1 VRELPRLATH
11 CPKSKAF
18 TETMWIVRLALS
30 RPYTFIVMAMV
41 IVLLAFVVVPRT
53 PTDIFPDINIPV
65 IAQVWTYTGLAP
77 QEMERRIT
85 SNVERGIMVLVNDIE
100 HVESQSLNGI
110 AIVKIYFH
118 PGANIETALAQ
129 VTAISQTF
137 LRTLPPG
144 TTPPLV
150 IIYSASTVPVIQI
163 GLTSDSLSEQQLFDY
178 GNNFIRT
185 QISTVPGASMPFPY
199 GGKIR
204 LVSVDIDPNTLQ
216 AKGLSPIDIVNA
228 VNAQNLILPTGTAKM
243 GALEY
248 NVEMNA
254 SPTSVQQLNNLPV
267 KTVNGSTIYLR
278 DVAHVRDGFSPQTN
292 VVVQN
297 GRRGVLMSV
306 YKTGNNSTLAIV
318 DRVKQVLKDYAPSL
332 PESLKMTTFFD
343 QSIFVRA
350 AIQGVLREALIAACL
365 TAIMI
370 LLFLGNWKSTLI
382 IAISIPLS
390 ILVSVLCLSALGET
404 MNIMTLGGLALAVG
418 ILVDDA
424 TVEIENINRN
434 LAMGKET
441 VQAILDGAQQIAVP
455 AFVSTLCICIVF
467 IPMFFLSGVA
477 KYLFVPLAEAVIFAM
492 LASYMW
498 SRTIVPTMA
507 MYLLSAEDEY
517 NAAEHRGEKIGFF
530 RRYQQ
535 KFEHNF
541 ERIREGYR
549 KTLMTALQ
557 HAWLFAACF
566 LTFCVLSVGLVFVLG
581 RDFFPTVDAGQIR
594 LHIRAKTGLRIEE
607 TARLAWELNQTI
619 RETIPEKDLVTV
631 LDNMGLPYSGIN
643 LTYSNS
649 GTIGTADGEILV
661 QLKPE
666 HGKPTGAYIDDLRK
680 RLPKEYPGVQFF
692 FQPADIVTQ
701 ILNFGTPAP
710 IDVQFIGM
718 NQPGNYAVAQ
728 KLANQIEHIPGAVDV
743 HVQQQFDE
751 PTLFLDIDRTRA
763 QYVGLQA
770 RDVAQNLLISL
781 SSSFQT
787 APNFWLD
794 PKNGVSYNI
803 AVQTP
808 QYRLDTFQE
817 LQNTPIATST
827 GSAAGRSTVTPQIL
841 GNLVTTTTVARPASI
856 AHYNVQPMINV
867 YASVSGRDL
876 GGVADEVNTLVNGI
890 QKDLPRGSHTLLSGQ
905 VLTMRTSFYGL
916 GIGLIGAI
924 VLAYLLIVVNF
935 QSWLDPFIIITA
947 LPGALAGI
955 CWMLLFTH
963 TTLSVPSLTGA
974 IMCMGV
980 ATANSILMVSF
991 AREQLNE
998 GKSAFDAALEAG
1010 FVRIRP
1016 VIMTALAMM
1025 IGMLPMATGLGE
1037 GGEQNAPLGRAVI
1050 GGLFFATVATLFF
1063 VPCVFSIIHGWLARR
1078 RHHPVAA

>member
-1 VRELPRLATH
+1 
-11 CPKSKAF
+11 
-18 TETMWIVRLALS
+18 MWIVRLALA
-30 RPYTFIVMAMV
+30 RPYTFIVLALV
-41 IVLLAFVVVPRT
+41 IVLLACVVIPRT

-65 IAQVWTYTGLAP
+65 IALDWTYTGLQP

-85 SNVERGIMVLVNDIE
+85 TGVERGITTLVNDVE
-100 HVESQSLNGI
+100 HIESQSLNGI
-110 AIVKIYFH
+110 AIIKIFFQ
-118 PGANIETALAQ
+118 PNANVQTALAQ

-137 LRTLPPG
+137 LRALPPG

-150 IIYSASTVPVIQI
+150 IIYSASTVPVLQI
-163 GLTSDSLSEQQLFDY
+163 GLTSDRLSEQQVFDY

-185 QISTVPGASMPFPY
+185 QLATVQGASMPFPY
-199 GGKIR
+199 GGKPR
-204 LVSVDIDPNTLQ
+204 LISVDIDPTALQ
-216 AKGLSPIDIVNA
+216 AKGLSPVDIVNA

-254 SPTSVQQLNNLPV
+254 SPSTVSELNDLPV

-292 VVVQN
+292 VVLAN
-297 GRRGVLMSV
+297 GQRGVLMSV
-306 YKTGNNSTLAIV
+306 YKTGNASTLSIV
-318 DRVKQVLKDYAPSL
+318 DRVKQTLKDYEPTR
-332 PESLKMTTFFD
+332 PEGLKVTTFFD
-343 QSIFVRA
+343 QSLFVRA

-382 IAISIPLS
+382 IATSIPLS

-404 MNIMTLGGLALAVG
+404 INIMTLGGLALAVG

-477 KYLFVPLAEAVIFAM
+477 KYLFVPLAEAVSFAM

-507 MYLLSAEDEY
+507 MYLLSSEDEY
-517 NAAEHRGEKIGFF
+517 QADLHAGEKMGFF

-535 KFEHNF
+535 SFEHSF
-541 ERIREGYR
+541 ERFRSGYR
-549 KTLMTALQ
+549 RALTSALH
-557 HAWLFAACF
+557 HAPLFSACF
-566 LTFCVLSVGLVFVLG
+566 LGFCVLSAGLTFVLG
-581 RDFFPTVDAGQIR
+581 RDFFPNVDAGQIR
-594 LHIRAKTGLRIEE
+594 LHLRARTGLRIEE
-607 TARLAWELNQTI
+607 TARLADQINQVI
-619 RETIPEKDLVTV
+619 RQIIPEKDLVTV
-631 LDNMGLPYSGIN
+631 LDNIGLPYSSIN

-649 GTIGTADGEILV
+649 GTIGTSDGEILV
-661 QLKPE
+661 QLKGE
-666 HGKPTGAYIDDLRK
+666 RGKATSVYVDELRR
-680 RLPKEYPGVQFF
+680 RLPREFPGVQFF

-710 IDVQFIGM
+710 IDIQILGQDQDADYRVGL
-718 NQPGNYAVAQ
+718 
-728 KLANQIEHIPGAVDV
+728 KLANEIRHVPGTADV
-743 HVQQQFDE
+743 HVQQAFDA
-751 PTLFLDIDRTRA
+751 PTLYMDINRTRA
-763 QYVGLQA
+763 QYVGMQA
-770 RDVAQNLLISL
+770 RDVAQNVLVSL

-794 PKNGVSYNI
+794 PKNGVSYNV

-808 QYRLDTFQE
+808 QYRVDSFQA
-817 LQNTPIATST
+817 LQNTPITASGST
-827 GSAAGRSTVTPQIL
+827 ATPQIL
-841 GNLVTTTTVARPASI
+841 GNLVSTSTVARPASI
-856 AHYNVQPMINV
+856 SHYNVQPMINV
-867 YASVSGRDL
+867 YAAVSGRDL
-876 GGVADEVNTLVNGI
+876 GSVSEEVSKLVDDI
-890 QKDLPRGSHTLLSGQ
+890 QKELPRGSRIFIRGQ
-905 VLTMRTSFYGL
+905 IQTMNTSFLGL
-916 GIGLIGAI
+916 GVGLIGAI

-955 CWMLLFTH
+955 CWILLITH

-980 ATANSILMVSF
+980 ATSNSILMVSF

-998 GKSAFDAALEAG
+998 GKSAIDAAVEAG

-1016 VIMTALAMM
+1016 VIMTALAMI
-1025 IGMLPMATGLGE
+1025 IGMVPMAIGLGE

-1050 GGLFFATVATLFF
+1050 GGLLFATIATLFF
-1063 VPCVFSIIHGWLARR
+1063 VPCVFSIIHGRRERR
-1078 RHHPVAA
+1078 RYRATGHKPVVT

>member
-1 VRELPRLATH
+1 
-11 CPKSKAF
+11 
-18 TETMWIVRLALS
+18 MWIVRLALS

-41 IVLLAFVVVPRT
+41 IVLLTFVVVPRT
-53 PTDIFPDINIPV
+53 PTDIFPVINIPV
-65 IAQVWTYTGLAP
+65 IALDWTYTGLEP

-85 SNVERGIMVLVNDIE
+85 SNVERGITTLVNDVE
-100 HVESQSLNGI
+100 HIESQSLNGI
-110 AIVKIYFH
+110 AVIKIYFQ
-118 PGANIETALAQ
+118 PNANVQTALAQ
-129 VTAISQTF
+129 VTAISQTL
-137 LRTLPPG
+137 LRSLPPG

-150 IIYSASTVPVIQI
+150 IIYSASTVPVLQI
-163 GLTSDSLSEQQLFDY
+163 GLTSDRLSEQALFDY

-185 QISTVPGASMPFPY
+185 QLATVQGASMPYPY
-199 GGKIR
+199 GGKPR
-204 LVSVDIDPNTLQ
+204 LISVDIDPQALQ
-216 AKGLSPIDIVNA
+216 AKGLSPVDIVNA
-228 VNAQNLILPTGTAKM
+228 VNAQNLILPTGTMKM
-243 GALEY
+243 GPLEY

-254 SPTSVQQLNNLPV
+254 SPTTVAELNNLPV

-278 DVAHVRDGFSPQTN
+278 EVAHVRDGFSPQTN
-292 VVVQN
+292 VVLAN
-297 GRRGVLMSV
+297 GQRGVLMSV
-306 YKTGNNSTLAIV
+306 YKTGNASTLSIV
-318 DRVKQVLKDYAPSL
+318 DRVKQTLKDYEPTR
-332 PESLKMTTFFD
+332 PEGLKVTTLFD
-343 QSIFVRA
+343 QSLFVRA
-350 AIQGVLREALIAACL
+350 AIQGVLREAVIAACL

-390 ILVSVLCLSALGET
+390 IMVSILCLSALGET
-404 MNIMTLGGLALAVG
+404 INIMTLGGLALAVG

-477 KYLFVPLAEAVIFAM
+477 RYLFVPLAEAVIFAM

-507 MYLLSAEDEY
+507 MYLLSSEDEY
-517 NAAEHRGEKIGFF
+517 HADEHAGEKMGFF

-535 KFEHNF
+535 GF
-541 ERIREGYR
+541 ERTFERFRAGYR
-549 KTLMTALQ
+549 RVLTSALQ
-557 HAWLFAACF
+557 RAPLFAGCF
-566 LTFCVLSVGLVFVLG
+566 LLFCVLSAGLTFILG
-581 RDFFPTVDAGQIR
+581 RDFFPSVDAGQIR
-594 LHIRAKTGLRIEE
+594 LHMRARTGLRIEE
-607 TARLAWELNQTI
+607 SARLADEIDKVIHQTI
-619 RETIPEKDLVTV
+619 PDRDLLTV
-631 LDNMGLPYSGIN
+631 LDNIGLPYSSIN

-661 QLKPE
+661 QLKQDRGTSTRE
-666 HGKPTGAYIDDLRK
+666 YIDELRR
-680 RLPKEYPGVQFF
+680 RLPHDFPGVQFF

-701 ILNFGTPAP
+701 ILNFGSPAP
-710 IDVQFIGM
+710 IDIQIVGQ
-718 NQPGNYAVAQ
+718 NQQGDFEAGL
-728 KLANQIEHIPGAVDV
+728 KLEDQIRHIPGAVDV
-743 HVQQQFDE
+743 HVQQAFDE
-751 PTLFLDIDRTRA
+751 PTLYLNINRTRA
-763 QYVGLQA
+763 QYVGMQA
-770 RDVAQNLLISL
+770 SDVAQNVLVSL

-794 PKNGVSYNI
+794 PKNGVSYNV

-808 QYRLDTFQE
+808 QYRVDNFQA
-817 LQNTPIATST
+817 LQNTPI
-827 GSAAGRSTVTPQIL
+827 SASGGGANRPTPQIL
-841 GNLVTTTTVARPASI
+841 ANLVNTSTEARPASI
-856 AHYNVQPMINV
+856 SHYNVQPMINV

-876 GGVADEVNTLVNGI
+876 GSVSEEVIKRVNAI
-890 QKDLPRGSHTLLSGQ
+890 EKELPRGSRIFIRGQ
-905 VLTMRTSFYGL
+905 VQTMTSSFIGL
-916 GIGLIGAI
+916 GVGLIGAI

-963 TTLSVPSLTGA
+963 TTLNVPSLTGA

-998 GKSAFDAALEAG
+998 GKSAIDAAIEAG

-1016 VIMTALAMM
+1016 VIMTALAMI

-1050 GGLFFATVATLFF
+1050 GGLLFATVATLFF
-1063 VPCVFSIIHGWLARR
+1063 VPCVFSIIHGRLERR
-1078 RHHPVAA
+1078 RQRATA

>member
-1 VRELPRLATH
+1 
-11 CPKSKAF
+11 
-18 TETMWIVRLALS
+18 MAL
-30 RPYTFIVMAMV
+30 VV
-41 IVLLAFVVVPRT
+41 ILVTPVVLMRT

-65 IAQVWTYTGLAP
+65 IAQVWTYTGLQP
-77 QEMERRIT
+77 QEMEQRIT
-85 SNVERGIMVLVNDIE
+85 TNVERGITVLVNDIE
-100 HVESQSLNGI
+100 HIESQSLNGI
-110 AIVKIYFH
+110 AIVKIFFH
-118 PGANIETALAQ
+118 PGVNIQTAMAQ

-137 LRTLPPG
+137 LRTLPQG

-150 IIYSASTVPVIQI
+150 IIYSASTVPVLQI
-163 GLTSDSLSEQQLFDY
+163 GLTSDRLSEQQLFDY

-185 QISTVPGASMPFPY
+185 QLATVQGAAMPFPY
-199 GGKIR
+199 GGKQR
-204 LVSVDIDPNTLQ
+204 LVSVDIDSRALQ
-216 AKGLSPIDIVNA
+216 ARGLSPVDIVSA

-248 NVEMNA
+248 QVELNG
-254 SPTSVQQLNNLPV
+254 SPRVIAELNDLPV
-267 KTVNGSTIYLR
+267 KTVNGSTVYMR

-292 VVVQN
+292 IVLAN
-297 GRRGVLMSV
+297 GQRGVLMSV
-306 YKTGNNSTLAIV
+306 YKTGSASTLSIV
-318 DRVKQVLKDYAPSL
+318 DRVKQTLKEYQPSL
-332 PESLKMTTFFD
+332 PEGLNLTTFFD
-343 QSIFVRA
+343 QSLFVRA

-390 ILVSVLCLSALGET
+390 ILVSIICLSALGET
-404 MNIMTLGGLALAVG
+404 INIMTLGGLALAVG

-434 LAMGKET
+434 LALGKET

-498 SRTIVPTMA
+498 SRTIVPTLA
-507 MYLLSAEDEY
+507 MYLLSSEDEY
-517 NAAEHRGEKIGFF
+517 RADEHVGQRMGFF

-535 KFEHNF
+535 GFEHTF
-541 ERIREGYR
+541 ERFRAGYR
-549 KTLMTALQ
+549 SALTAAL
-557 HAWLFAACF
+557 ARPRLFAACF
-566 LTFCVLSVGLVFVLG
+566 LTFCVLSAGLYFFLG
-581 RDFFPTVDAGQIR
+581 RDFFPSVDAGQIR
-594 LHIRAKTGLRIEE
+594 LHMRARTGLRIEE
-607 TARLAWELNQTI
+607 SARLADQINGVI
-619 RETIPEKDLVTV
+619 RRTIPERDLLTV
-631 LDNMGLPYSGIN
+631 LDNIGVPYSGIN

-666 HGKPTGAYIDDLRK
+666 RERSTYSYISELRE
-680 RLPKEYPGVQFF
+680 RLPSEFPGVQFF

-710 IDVQFIGM
+710 IDIQIRGM
-718 NQPGNYAVAQ
+718 NQPANYAVGL
-728 KLANQIEHIPGAVDV
+728 KLANEVRHIPGAVDV
-743 HVQQQFDE
+743 HVQQAFDA
-751 PTLFLDIDRTRA
+751 PTLFMNIDRTRA
-763 QYVGLQA
+763 QFVGMEA
-770 RDVAQNLLISL
+770 RDVAQNVLVSL

-794 PKNGVSYNI
+794 PRNGVSYQV

-808 QYRLDTFQE
+808 QYRVDNYQA
-817 LQNTPIATST
+817 LQNTPVTA
-827 GSAAGRSTVTPQIL
+827 SAPGVQPQIL
-841 GNLVTTTTVARPASI
+841 GNLVSSSTVARPASI
-856 AHYNVQPMINV
+856 SHYDVQPMINV

-876 GGVADEVNTLVNGI
+876 GSVSTRVAQLVHDVE
-890 QKDLPRGSHTLLSGQ
+890 KELPRGSRIFIRGQ
-905 VLTMRTSFYGL
+905 VQTMSTSFVGL
-916 GIGLIGAI
+916 GIGLLGAI

-991 AREQLNE
+991 AREQMNE
-998 GKSAFDAALEAG
+998 GKSALDAALEAG

-1016 VIMTALAMM
+1016 VIMTALAMI
-1025 IGMLPMATGLGE
+1025 IGMVPMAIGLGE

-1050 GGLFFATVATLFF
+1050 GGLLFATVATLFF
-1063 VPCVFSIIHGWLARR
+1063 VPCVFSIIHGRLERKRFQAT
-1078 RHHPVAA
+1078 HQSAPAQ

>member
-1 VRELPRLATH
+1 
-11 CPKSKAF
+11 
-18 TETMWIVRLALS
+18 MWIVRLALS
-30 RPYTFIVMAMV
+30 RPYTFIVMALV
-41 IVLLAFVVVPRT
+41 IVLLACVVIPRT
-53 PTDIFPDINIPV
+53 PTDIFPEINIPV
-65 IAQVWTYTGLAP
+65 IALDWTYTGLMP

-85 SNVERGIMVLVNDIE
+85 SNVERGITTLVNDVE
-100 HVESQSLNGI
+100 HIESQSLNGI
-110 AIVKIYFH
+110 CIIKIYFQ
-118 PGANIETALAQ
+118 PNANIQTALAQ

-137 LRTLPPG
+137 LRNLPPG

-150 IIYSASTVPVIQI
+150 IIYSASTVPVLQI
-163 GLTSDSLSEQQLFDY
+163 GLTSDRLSEQAVFDY
-178 GNNFIRT
+178 GNNFLRT
-185 QISTVPGASMPFPY
+185 QLATVQGAAMPFPY
-199 GGKIR
+199 GGKPR
-204 LVSVDIDPNTLQ
+204 LISVDTDPVALQ
-216 AKGLSPIDIVNA
+216 AKGLSPLDIVNA
-228 VNAQNLILPTGTAKM
+228 VNAQNLILPTGTVKI

-254 SPTSVQQLNNLPV
+254 SPTNVPELNNLPV

-278 DVAHVRDGFSPQTN
+278 EVAHVRDGFSPQTN
-292 VVVQN
+292 VVMQN
-297 GRRGVLMSV
+297 GQRGVLMSV
-306 YKTGNNSTLAIV
+306 YKTGSASTLAIV
-318 DRVKQVLKDYAPSL
+318 DRVKATLQEYEATRPEGLKV
-332 PESLKMTTFFD
+332 TTFFD
-343 QSIFVRA
+343 QSVFVRA
-350 AIQGVLREALIAACL
+350 AIEGVLREALIAACL

-390 ILVSVLCLSALGET
+390 ILVSILCLSALGET
-404 MNIMTLGGLALAVG
+404 INIMTLGGLALAVG

-477 KYLFVPLAEAVIFAM
+477 RYLFVPLAEAVIFAM

-507 MYLLSAEDEY
+507 MYLLSAADEY
-517 NAAEHRGEKIGFF
+517 HADEHAEEKMGFL

-535 KFEHNF
+535 GFEHAF
-541 ERIREGYR
+541 ERMRMAYR
-549 KTLMTALQ
+549 GALTTALQ
-557 HAWLFAACF
+557 HAKLFSACF
-566 LTFCVLSVGLVFVLG
+566 LAFCALSTALVFVLG

-594 LHIRAKTGLRIEE
+594 LHMRARTGLRIEE
-607 TARLAWELNQTI
+607 SARLAGEINKVI
-619 RETIPEKDLVTV
+619 RQTIPEKDLVTV
-631 LDNMGLPYSGIN
+631 LDNIGVPYSSIN

-661 QLKPE
+661 QLKQE
-666 HGKPTGAYIDDLRK
+666 RGKPTSAYINDLRRELP
-680 RLPKEYPGVQFF
+680 RLFPGVQFF

-710 IDVQFIGM
+710 IDIQIVGQDQLGDFEAGL
-718 NQPGNYAVAQ
+718 
-728 KLANQIEHIPGAVDV
+728 KLEEQIKRIPGAVDV
-743 HVQQQFDE
+743 HVQQQFDS
-751 PTLFLDIDRTRA
+751 PTLFLDINRTRA

-770 RDVAQNLLISL
+770 RDIAQNVLISL

-787 APNFWLD
+787 TPNFWLD
-794 PKNGVSYNI
+794 PRNGVSYNV

-808 QYRLDTFQE
+808 QYRMDTYQA
-817 LQNTPIATST
+817 LQNTPIN
-827 GSAAGRSTVTPQIL
+827 AGVSGNGPSPQIL
-841 GNLVTTTTVARPASI
+841 ANLVNTKTVARPASVS
-856 AHYNVQPMINV
+856 HYNVQPLIDV

-876 GGVADEVNTLVNGI
+876 GSLAKEVTEKVKGI
-890 QKDLPRGSHTLLSGQ
+890 EKELPRGSRIVIRGQ
-905 VLTMRTSFYGL
+905 IQTMTTSFIGL
-916 GIGLIGAI
+916 GVGLIGAI

-998 GKSAFDAALEAG
+998 GKTAMDAALDAG

-1016 VIMTALAMM
+1016 VIMTALAMI
-1025 IGMLPMATGLGE
+1025 IGMVPMATGLGE

-1050 GGLFFATVATLFF
+1050 GGLLFATVATLFF
-1063 VPCVFSIIHGWLARR
+1063 VPCVFSIIHGRLERKRQRTA
-1078 RHHPVAA
+1078 

>member
-1 VRELPRLATH
+1 
-11 CPKSKAF
+11 
-18 TETMWIVRLALS
+18 
-30 RPYTFIVMAMV
+30 
-41 IVLLAFVVVPRT
+41 
-53 PTDIFPDINIPV
+53 
-65 IAQVWTYTGLAP
+65 
-77 QEMERRIT
+77 
-85 SNVERGIMVLVNDIE
+85 
-100 HVESQSLNGI
+100 
-110 AIVKIYFH
+110 
-118 PGANIETALAQ
+118 
-129 VTAISQTF
+129 
-137 LRTLPPG
+137 
-144 TTPPLV
+144 
-150 IIYSASTVPVIQI
+150 
-163 GLTSDSLSEQQLFDY
+163 
-178 GNNFIRT
+178 
-185 QISTVPGASMPFPY
+185 
-199 GGKIR
+199 
-204 LVSVDIDPNTLQ
+204 
-216 AKGLSPIDIVNA
+216 
-228 VNAQNLILPTGTAKM
+228 
-243 GALEY
+243 
-248 NVEMNA
+248 
-254 SPTSVQQLNNLPV
+254 
-267 KTVNGSTIYLR
+267 
-278 DVAHVRDGFSPQTN
+278 

-306 YKTGNNSTLAIV
+306 YKIGNNSTLAIV
-318 DRVKQVLKDYAPSL
+318 DSVKQVLKDYAPSL
-332 PESLKMTTFFD
+332 PEALKVQTFFD

-350 AIQGVLREALIAACL
+350 AIQGVLREAAIAAIL

-370 LLFLGNWKSTLI
+370 LVFLGNWKSTLI

-441 VQAILDGAQQIAVP
+441 IQAILDGAQQIAVP

-517 NAAEHRGEKIGFF
+517 KAEEHKGEKMRFF

-535 KFEHNF
+535 KFEHGF
-541 ERIREGYR
+541 ERFRDGYR
-549 KTLMTALQ
+549 RALTAALQ
-557 HAWLFAACF
+557 NARLFASCF
-566 LTFCVLSVGLVFVLG
+566 LVFCVLSAGLTFVLG
-581 RDFFPTVDAGQIR
+581 RDFFPTADAGQIR
-594 LHIRAKTGLRIEE
+594 LHVRAKTGLRIEE
-607 TARLAWELNQTI
+607 SAKLAGQINQVI
-619 RETIPEKDLVTV
+619 QETIPERDLQTV
-631 LDNMGLPYSGIN
+631 LDNIGLPYSGIN

-666 HGKPTGAYIDDLRK
+666 RGRSTAAYVDDLRR
-680 RLPKEYPGVQFF
+680 RLPREFPGVQFF

-710 IDVQFIGM
+710 IDIQFIG
-718 NQPGNYAVAQ
+718 NDQYGNYKLAQ
-728 KLANQIEHIPGAVDV
+728 RLANQIQHIPGAVDV
-743 HVQQQFDE
+743 HVQQAFDE
-751 PTLFLDIDRTRA
+751 PTLYLDIDRTRS

-770 RDVAQNLLISL
+770 RDVAQNVLVSL
-781 SSSFQT
+781 SGSFQT
-787 APNFWLD
+787 QPNFWLD
-794 PKNGVSYNI
+794 PKNGVSYNVV
-803 AVQTP
+803 VQTP
-808 QYRLDTFQE
+808 QYRMDTYQD
-817 LQNTPIATST
+817 LQNTPVTTSS
-827 GSAAGRSTVTPQIL
+827 GNNAQPQIL
-841 GNLVTTTTVARPASI
+841 ANLVTTSTVQRPASI

-867 YASVSGRDL
+867 YASVSGSDL
-876 GGVADEVNTLVNGI
+876 GSVAGQVTKLVGAI
-890 QKDLPRGSHTLLSGQ
+890 QKDLPRGSHTEIRGQ
-905 VLTMRTSFYGL
+905 VQTMTSSFYGL

-955 CWMLLFTH
+955 CWILLFTH

-980 ATANSILMVSF
+980 ATSNSILMVSF

-1016 VIMTALAMM
+1016 VIMTALAMI
-1025 IGMLPMATGLGE
+1025 IGMLPMATGFGE

-1050 GGLFFATVATLFF
+1050 GGLLFATVATLFF

-1078 RHHPVAA
+1078 RHHAA

>member
-1 VRELPRLATH
+1 
-11 CPKSKAF
+11 
-18 TETMWIVRLALS
+18 MAL
-30 RPYTFIVMAMV
+30 V
-41 IVLLAFVVVPRT
+41 IVLLTCVVVPRT
-53 PTDIFPDINIPV
+53 PTDIFPVINIPV
-65 IAQVWTYTGLAP
+65 IALDWTYTGLQP
-77 QEMERRIT
+77 QEMEQRIT
-85 SNVERGIMVLVNDIE
+85 SNVERGITTLVNDVE
-100 HVESQSLNGI
+100 HIESQSLNGI
-110 AIVKIYFH
+110 AVIKIYFQ
-118 PGANIETALAQ
+118 PNANIQTALAQ

-137 LRTLPPG
+137 LRQLPPG

-150 IIYSASTVPVIQI
+150 IIYSASTVPVLQI
-163 GLTSDSLSEQQLFDY
+163 GLTSDRLSEQALFDY

-185 QISTVPGASMPFPY
+185 QLATVQGAAMPFPY
-199 GGKIR
+199 GGKQR
-204 LVSVDIDPNTLQ
+204 LISVDLDPSALQ
-216 AKGLSPIDIVNA
+216 AKGLSPADIVNA

-254 SPTSVQQLNNLPV
+254 SPKTVAELNNLPV

-278 DVAHVRDGFSPQTN
+278 EVAHVRDGFSPQTN
-292 VVVQN
+292 VVLAN
-297 GRRGVLMSV
+297 GQRGVLMSV
-306 YKTGNNSTLAIV
+306 YKTGSASTLSIV
-318 DRVKQVLKDYAPSL
+318 DRVKQTLKDFEPTR
-332 PESLKMTTFFD
+332 PEGLKVTTFFD
-343 QSIFVRA
+343 QSLFVRA

-365 TAIMI
+365 TAVMI

-404 MNIMTLGGLALAVG
+404 INIMTLGGLALAVG

-498 SRTIVPTMA
+498 YRTIVPTMA

-517 NAAEHRGEKIGFF
+517 RSDQHPGEKVGFL

-535 KFEHNF
+535 GFEHGF
-541 ERIREGYR
+541 ERFREGYR
-549 KTLMTALQ
+549 KSLTVALQ
-557 HAWLFAACF
+557 NARLFSLCF
-566 LTFCVLSVGLVFVLG
+566 LVFCVLSSGLSLLLG
-581 RDFFPTVDAGQIR
+581 RDFFPYVDAGQIR
-594 LHIRAKTGLRIEE
+594 LHMRARTGLRIEE
-607 TARLAWELNQTI
+607 SAKLADQINQVI
-619 RETIPEKDLVTV
+619 RRTIPEKDLVTV
-631 LDNMGLPYSGIN
+631 LDNIGLPYSSIN

-661 QLKPE
+661 QLKQE
-666 HGKPTGAYIDDLRK
+666 RGKPTSDYVDELR
-680 RLPKEYPGVQFF
+680 RVLPGEFPGVQFF

-710 IDVQFIGM
+710 IDIQIVGT
-718 NQPGNYAVAQ
+718 NQVGNYEAGL
-728 KLANQIEHIPGAVDV
+728 KLANEIQHIPGAVDV
-743 HVQQQFDE
+743 HVQQAFDS
-751 PTLFLDIDRTRA
+751 PTLFLDINRTRA
-763 QYVGLQA
+763 QYVGMQA
-770 RDVAQNLLISL
+770 VDVAQNVLISL

-794 PKNGVSYNI
+794 PKNGVSYSV

-808 QYRLDTFQE
+808 QYRIDNYQA
-817 LQNTPIATST
+817 LQNTPVTASRSNSATPP
-827 GSAAGRSTVTPQIL
+827 TPQIL
-841 GNLVTTTTVARPASI
+841 GNLVTTSTLARPASI
-856 AHYNVQPMINV
+856 SHYNVQPMINV

-876 GGVADEVNTLVNGI
+876 GSVANEVTKRVTEI
-890 QKDLPRGSHTLLSGQ
+890 QKELPRGSRMVIRGQ
-905 VLTMRTSFYGL
+905 VQTMTTSFIGL
-916 GIGLIGAI
+916 GVGLVGAI

-955 CWMLLFTH
+955 CWMLLFTR

-998 GKSAFDAALEAG
+998 GKSAMDAALEAG
-1010 FVRIRP
+1010 FVRMRP
-1016 VIMTALAMM
+1016 VIMTALAMI
-1025 IGMLPMATGLGE
+1025 IGMVPMAIGLGE

-1050 GGLFFATVATLFF
+1050 GGLLFATVATLFF
-1063 VPCVFSIIHGWLARR
+1063 VPCVFSIIHGRLERKRQQAT
-1078 RHHPVAA
+1078 A

>member
-1 VRELPRLATH
+1 
-11 CPKSKAF
+11 
-18 TETMWIVRLALS
+18 MAL
-30 RPYTFIVMAMV
+30 
-41 IVLLAFVVVPRT
+41 VVVLVTPVVLMRT

-65 IAQVWTYTGLAP
+65 IAQVWTYTGLEP
-77 QEMERRIT
+77 QEMEQRIT
-85 SNVERGIMVLVNDIE
+85 TNVERGITVLVNDIE
-100 HVESQSLNGI
+100 HIESQSLNGI
-110 AIVKIYFH
+110 AIVKIFFH
-118 PGANIETALAQ
+118 PGVNIQTAMAQ

-137 LRTLPPG
+137 LRNLPPG
-144 TTPPLV
+144 TNPPLV
-150 IIYSASTVPVIQI
+150 IIYSASTVPVLQI
-163 GLTSDSLSEQQLFDY
+163 GLTSDRLSEQQLFDY

-185 QISTVPGASMPFPY
+185 QLATVQGASMPFPY
-199 GGKIR
+199 GGKQR
-204 LVSVDIDPNTLQ
+204 LVSVDIDSAALQ
-216 AKGLSPIDIVNA
+216 ARGLSPVDIVNA

-248 NVEMNA
+248 NVELNG
-254 SPTSVQQLNNLPV
+254 SPRVIAELNDLPV
-267 KTVNGSTIYLR
+267 KTVNGSTVYMR
-278 DVAHVRDGFSPQTN
+278 DVAHIRDGFAPQTN
-292 VVVQN
+292 VVLAN

-306 YKTGNNSTLAIV
+306 YKTGSASTLSIV
-318 DRVKQVLKDYAPSL
+318 DRVKQTLNDYKPSL
-332 PESLKMTTFFD
+332 PEGLNLTTFFD
-343 QSIFVRA
+343 QSLFVRA
-350 AIQGVLREALIAACL
+350 AIQGVLREALIAAAL
-365 TAIMI
+365 TATMI

-390 ILVSVLCLSALGET
+390 ILVSIICLSALGET
-404 MNIMTLGGLALAVG
+404 INIMTLGGLALAVG

-434 LAMGKET
+434 LALGKET

-498 SRTIVPTMA
+498 SRTIVPTLA

-517 NAAEHRGEKIGFF
+517 HADEHKGQKMGFF

-535 KFEHNF
+535 GFEGAF
-541 ERIREGYR
+541 ERFREGYR
-549 KTLMTALQ
+549 HALGTALGRPR
-557 HAWLFAACF
+557 LFAACF
-566 LTFCVLSVGLVFVLG
+566 LTFCVLSAGLGFVLG
-581 RDFFPTVDAGQIR
+581 RDFFPSVDAGQIR
-594 LHIRAKTGLRIEE
+594 LHMRARTGLRIEE
-607 TARLAWELNQTI
+607 SARLADQINGII
-619 RETIPEKDLVTV
+619 RQTIPERDLLTV
-631 LDNMGLPYSGIN
+631 LDNIGLPYSGIN
-643 LTYSNS
+643 LTYSNA

-661 QLKPE
+661 QLKPDRQ
-666 HGKPTGAYIDDLRK
+666 GSTYAYINELRR
-680 RLPKEYPGVQFF
+680 RLPAEFPGVQFF

-710 IDVQFIGM
+710 IDIQIRGANQQADYAIGL
-718 NQPGNYAVAQ
+718 
-728 KLANQIEHIPGAVDV
+728 KLANEIRRIPGAVDV
-743 HVQQQFDE
+743 HVQQSFDA
-751 PTLFLDIDRTRA
+751 PTLFMDIDRTRA
-763 QYVGLQA
+763 QYVGMQA
-770 RDVAQNLLISL
+770 RDVAQNVLVSL

-787 APNFWLD
+787 SPNFWLD
-794 PKNGVSYNI
+794 PRNGVSYQV

-808 QYRLDTFQE
+808 QYRVDNFQA
-817 LQNTPIATST
+817 LQNTPVTAST
-827 GSAAGRSTVTPQIL
+827 QGAQPQIL
-841 GNLVTTTTVARPASI
+841 GNLVTTSTVARPASI
-856 AHYNVQPMINV
+856 AHYDVQPMINV

-876 GGVADEVNTLVNGI
+876 GSISTRVAQLVHDVE
-890 QKDLPRGSHTLLSGQ
+890 KELPRGSRIFIRGQ
-905 VLTMRTSFYGL
+905 VQTMSTSFVGL

-955 CWMLLFTH
+955 CWMLLFTR

-991 AREQLNE
+991 AREQMNE
-998 GKSAFDAALEAG
+998 GKSALDAALEAG

-1016 VIMTALAMM
+1016 VVMTALAMI
-1025 IGMLPMATGLGE
+1025 IGMVPMATGLGE

-1050 GGLFFATVATLFF
+1050 GGLFFATIATLFF
-1063 VPCVFSIIHGWLARR
+1063 VPCVFSIIHGRLERKRYQATY
-1078 RHHPVAA
+1078 HGA

>member
-1 VRELPRLATH
+1 
-11 CPKSKAF
+11 
-18 TETMWIVRLALS
+18 MWIVRLALS
-30 RPYTFIVMAMV
+30 RPYTFIVMALV
-41 IVLLAFVVVPRT
+41 IVLLTPLVLMRT
-53 PTDIFPDINIPV
+53 PTDIFPEINIPV
-65 IAQVWTYTGLAP
+65 IGLVWTYTGLQP
-77 QEMERRIT
+77 QEMEQRIT
-85 SNVERGIMVLVNDIE
+85 SNVERGITVLVNDVE
-100 HVESQSLNGI
+100 HIESQSLGGI
-110 AIVKIYFH
+110 AIIKIFFQ
-118 PGANIETALAQ
+118 PNANIQTALAQ
-129 VTAISQTF
+129 TAAISQTF
-137 LRTLPPG
+137 LRALPPG

-150 IIYSASTVPVIQI
+150 IIYSASTIPVLQI
-163 GLTSDSLSEQQLFDY
+163 GLTSDRLSEQQIFDY
-178 GNNFIRT
+178 ANNFIRT
-185 QISTVPGASMPFPY
+185 QLATVQGASMPFPY
-199 GGKIR
+199 GGKSR
-204 LVSVDIDPNTLQ
+204 LISVDIDSAALQ
-216 AKGLSPIDIVNA
+216 AKGLSPVDIVNA
-228 VNAQNLILPTGTAKM
+228 VNAQNLILPTGTAKL

-248 NVEMNA
+248 NVEMNG
-254 SPTSVQQLNNLPV
+254 SPRTIAELNDLPV
-267 KTVNGSTIYLR
+267 KTVNGSTIYMR
-278 DVAHVRDGFSPQTN
+278 DVAHVRDGYSPQTN
-292 VVVQN
+292 VVMAN
-297 GRRGVLMSV
+297 GKRGVLMSV
-306 YKTGNNSTLAIV
+306 YKTGNASTLSIV
-318 DRVKQVLKDYAPSL
+318 DRVKQTLEDYKPSL
-332 PESLKMTTFFD
+332 PDGLNLTTFFD
-343 QSIFVRA
+343 QSLFVRA
-350 AIQGVLREALIAACL
+350 AIQGVLREAMIAACL

-390 ILVSVLCLSALGET
+390 ILVSILCLSALGET
-404 MNIMTLGGLALAVG
+404 INIMTLGGLALAVG

-517 NAAEHRGEKIGFF
+517 NAAEHAGQKMGLF

-535 KFEHNF
+535 KFEHAFENF
-541 ERIREGYR
+541 REKYR
-549 KTLMTALQ
+549 HALSSALDN
-557 HAWLFAACF
+557 AWLFSACF
-566 LTFCVLSVGLVFVLG
+566 LLFCVLSTGLVFFLG
-581 RDFFPTVDAGQIR
+581 RDFFPNVDAGQIR
-594 LHIRAKTGLRIEE
+594 LHMRARTGLRIEE
-607 TARLAWELNQTI
+607 SSRLADQINQVIRQTI
-619 RETIPEKDLVTV
+619 PDKELVTV
-631 LDNMGLPYSGIN
+631 LDNIGLPYSGIN
-643 LTYSNS
+643 MTYSNN

-661 QLKPE
+661 QLKPDRSR
-666 HGKPTGAYIDDLRK
+666 PTSVYVDELRR
-680 RLPKEYPGVQFF
+680 RLPGEFPGVQFF

-710 IDVQFIGM
+710 IDVQIMGY
-718 NQPGNYAVAQ
+718 NQVGNYAVGM
-728 KLANQIEHIPGAVDV
+728 KLANEMRHIPGAVDV
-743 HVQQQFDE
+743 HVQQAFDA
-751 PTLFLDIDRTRA
+751 PTIYLDIDRTRA

-770 RDVAQNLLISL
+770 RDVAQNVLVSL

-794 PKNGVSYNI
+794 PKNGVSYSV

-808 QYRLDTFQE
+808 QYRVDNFQA
-817 LQNTPIATST
+817 LQNTPIT
-827 GSAAGRSTVTPQIL
+827 GTGPNVPPQIL
-841 GNLVTTTTVARPASI
+841 ANLVATSTVARPASVS
-856 AHYNVQPMINV
+856 HYNVQPMIDV
-867 YASVSGRDL
+867 YASVSGSDL
-876 GGVADEVNTLVNGI
+876 GAVAGQTEKMV
-890 QKDLPRGSHTLLSGQ
+890 KDITKELPRGSRIFIRGQ
-905 VLTMRTSFYGL
+905 VQTMATSFTGL
-916 GIGLIGAI
+916 GIGLLGAI

-955 CWMLLFTH
+955 CWILLITH

-998 GKSAFDAALEAG
+998 GKNPREAALEAG

-1025 IGMLPMATGLGE
+1025 IGMVPMAIGMGE

-1050 GGLFFATVATLFF
+1050 GGLLFATIATLFF
-1063 VPCVFSIIHGWLARR
+1063 VPCVFSIIHGYLARR
-1078 RHHPVAA
+1078 RHQGLSTETGRA